1 MAVSRAPSSR
11 AKGETTTKPQQIIP
25 KPDRLFA
32 CIGKGSQGVI
42 TEFRHGVE
50 ARIGLHFDC
59 EVPIIQAWPLPFDSV
74 GVSPLGGTLFLLS
87 IGTSSLALRL
97 TGDEDD
103 VEVIGSDMVKLS
115 LDAHTIAADVVEDV
129 VIQVT
134 ELAVIVASKNNR

>member
-1 MAVSRAPSSR
+1 MTVNRSPHSFAN
-11 AKGETTTKPQQIIP
+11 GEASTKPQQNLP

-42 TEFRHGVE
+42 TEFKHGVE
-50 ARIGLHFDC
+50 ARIGLQFDC

-74 GVSPLGGTLFLLS
+74 AVSPLGGTLFLLS
-87 IGTSSLALRL
+87 IGASSLALRL

-103 VEVIGSDMVKLS
+103 VEVTGQDMVKLN
-115 LDAHTIAADVVEDV
+115 LDTHTITAVVVEDF